1 MAINE
6 IYAIYDEATEA
17 FVQFMPSINEKVA
30 RMTFE
35 KLFKEKR
42 LNVPLLYEYPNNF
55 KVYHLGSF
63 DDNKGLFENLEHH
76 VMLLDFSS
84 LVEIT
89 SPQPSSPMATV

>member
-17 FVQFMPSINEKVA
+17 FVQFLPSINEKVA
-30 RMTFE
+30 RMTLE

-63 DDNKGLFENLEHH
+63 DDNKGIFTNLAHH

-84 LVEIT
+84 LDEIHL
-89 SPQPSSPMATV
+89 PQSLSVAS

>member
-84 LVEIT
+84 LLVDT
-89 SPQPSSPMATV
+89 SPQPSQMATV

>member
-63 DDNKGLFENLEHH
+63 DDNKGIFTNLDHH
-76 VMLLDFSS
+76 VLLLDFSS
-84 LVEIT
+84 LLVDT
-89 SPQPSSPMATV
+89 SPQSSALASA

>member
-63 DDNKGLFENLEHH
+63 DDNKGLFTNLEHH

-84 LVEIT
+84 LIIDN
-89 SPQPSSPMATV
+89 SPQPSAMATV

>member
-84 LVEIT
+84 LVDT
-89 SPQPSSPMATV
+89 QSPQLLSSAV